1 MNGLRSKLLALGS
14 FVLLSAPAQGWA
26 QSQPGSS
33 GSKTGSSTSSQT
45 GSSGSTTDRSQAGSS
60 MDRSQSGSMAH
71 GGKEMS
77 DAHFL
82 TNIHRAN
89 QMEIEMAK
97 LAKENSSSPQVKKF
111 SDRIIDDHKKGDD
124 MVIDLAKRKNIDI
137 KAEDSKMDQ
146 SPGPMMKEHQETME
160 KLKSL
165 KGAEFDREY
174 AKAMV
179 KDHEKVIG
187 HLTAARTRVKDPD
200 ITALIDKLMPTLKEH
215 LAMAQKLQAQ
225 GFKARRPR
233 S

>member
-1 MNGLRSKLLALGS
+1 MNQLRSKLFALGS
-14 FVLLSAPAQGWA
+14 FALLAAPAQGWA
-26 QSQPGSS
+26 QSQPSSS

-45 GSSGSTTDRSQAGSS
+45 GSSGSPTDRSQTGSS
-60 MDRSQSGSMAH
+60 TDRSQSGSMAH
-71 GGKEMS
+71 DGKEMS
-77 DAHFL
+77 EARVL

-97 LAKENSSSPQVKKF
+97 LGKENSSSPAVKKF
-111 SDRIIDDHKKGDD
+111 SDRIIDDHKKADE
-124 MVIDLAKRKNIDI
+124 MVMDLAKRKNIDI
-137 KAEDSKMDQ
+137 KAEDSKMNQ
-146 SPGPMMKEHQETME
+146 NPGPMMKEHQATMD

-179 KDHEKVIG
+179 KDHETVIG
-187 HLTAARTRVKDPD
+187 RLAAARTTIKDPD

-225 GFKARRPR
+225 GSKARRPR